1 MKGKE
6 KMKNRYL
13 LSGLCCLIVGFISL
27 IGIFFF
33 TKFNF
38 IFICLFIFG
47 ISGGCFLLW
56 KFRYWLKPLN
66 KDKAEQFLDNEQ
78 IEIQDE
84 RKVKLRNLAA
94 KYTYILGLIVI
105 TLSIIVFSIL
115 RELEITVGVDII
127 IWYLTGYLFFQYFIG
142 IIIYNY
148 LNFKN

>member
-6 KMKNRYL
+6 KMKSRYSLPCL
-13 LSGLCCLIVGFISL
+13 LCLI
-27 IGIFFF
+27 IGI
-33 TKFNF
+33 TGLAGLYCNTRLHF

-47 ISGGCFLLW
+47 ISGSCFLLW
-56 KFRYWLKPLN
+56 KLRYWLKPLN
-66 KDKAEQFLDNEQ
+66 KGKAEQFLDNEQ

-115 RELEITVGVDII
+115 RELEITVGIDII
-127 IWYLTGYLFFQYFIG
+127 IWYLTGYLFFQYFMG
-142 IIIYNY
+142 IIIYNF
-148 LNFKN
+148 LNVKN